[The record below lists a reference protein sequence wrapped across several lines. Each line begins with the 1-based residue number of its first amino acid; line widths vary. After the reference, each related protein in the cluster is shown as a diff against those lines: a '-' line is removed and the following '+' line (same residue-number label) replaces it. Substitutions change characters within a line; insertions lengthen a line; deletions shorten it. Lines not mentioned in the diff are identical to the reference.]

1 MTTPPPDQPRWQQ
14 PDWTEATPAEE
25 ADPILNPPPAPPLSG
40 SIIVPRTPTPPPSVL
55 ESTLNVVTGVIWPA
69 AIALAIFGYGG
80 WVSNILIA
88 IVASALF
95 GGIAGEMKKRRRHQ

>member
-55 ESTLNVVTGVIWPA
+55 ESTLNVVTGVIWTA